1 MSERETVHAVP
12 GPGEVREA
20 ETKDVVRRRSM
31 MLSLLAVLVFVAVG
45 PIALMGYKITAEL
58 EGDLIANQKELQ
70 LEKATSI
77 QEDLVR
83 QVETRFQLLHL
94 IGDAAMSSLDAGRD
108 GRLGSEEALADLGVL
123 LERYLDRGGLELVS
137 LAPADPALP
146 AVTVHLPSFDSDSV
160 EEQLQ
165 PLFARALEK
174 GRKGTEFLSDPV
186 VPKRGGALQPLA
198 VLSVPVGA
206 PSSHGAR
213 RAVLSA
219 VVNLAAVQKLV
230 KAEGDVALGYTVFV
244 LDSAGRPFAHTQFLR
259 VIEQADFSANPLV
272 EEFGNAGLAAS
283 SLEFD
288 TVLDG
293 RRVPM
298 IGAYAPILLKDH
310 RWGVFLEVDRAVG
323 LAQVTH
329 MRRQALTWGFAAF
342 GLALVTGVV
351 FSLRLTGPIRALTET
366 TRRIAGGDYGRR
378 VSVSSNNEIGMLADN
393 FNLMTQEIQYT
404 IDGLHRQ
411 RELNE
416 QLFISSIRSLAAAID
431 ARDPYTRGHSE
442 RVTRFARIIAQEM
455 RLPGPRLRN
464 IEIGALLHD
473 VGKIGIEDRIL
484 RKPSALTPEE
494 FEIMKTH
501 PEKGGGIMEP
511 ISYMREATEIIVHH
525 HERWDGTGYPSGLK
539 AEDIPLGARVVAV
552 ADTFDAMT
560 TNRPYQRAMTF
571 EIAAKKIK
579 SFSGKACDPAVVV
592 AFLAAMEA
600 GHFDLA
606 SRQETLAG

>member
-1 MSERETVHAVP
+1 LSEHGNFPDLHGGA
-12 GPGEVREA
+12 GEEA
-20 ETKDVVRRRSM
+20 GKKEIQRRQSM
-31 MLSLLAVLVFVAVG
+31 MLSVLAVLVLVAVG
-45 PIALMGYKITAEL
+45 PIALMAYKITSEL
-58 EGDLIANQKELQ
+58 KGDLIANQKELQ

-77 QEDLVR
+77 QEDLAA
-83 QVETRFQLLHL
+83 QIESRFQLLHL
-94 IGDAAMSSLDAGRD
+94 IGEAAASSVAAGSER
-108 GRLGSEEALADLGVL
+108 GLGSDEALSDLRSL
-123 LERYLDRGGLELVS
+123 LERYLDQGGLQLVS
-137 LAPADPALP
+137 LAPADLGLP
-146 AVTVHLPSFDSDSV
+146 PVTVHHPSFDREAADA
-160 EEQLQ
+160 QLK

-174 GRKGTEFLSDPV
+174 GRNGTEFLSDPV
-186 VPKRGGALQPLA
+186 LPRQGGALQPLA
-198 VLSVPVGA
+198 VLSVPIGSQ
-206 PSSHGAR
+206 SSRGAR
-213 RAVLSA
+213 SAVLSA
-219 VVNLAAVQKLV
+219 VVNLAGVQRLV
-230 KAEGDVALGYTVFV
+230 QAEGDAEMGYTVFV
-244 LDSAGRPFAHTQFLR
+244 LDSAGRPFAHTKFLE
-259 VIEQADFSANPLV
+259 VVEQRDYSSSPLV
-272 EEFGNAGLAAS
+272 QEFSRAGLAAS
-283 SLEFD
+283 SLEFE
-288 TVLDG
+288 TVESG
-293 RRVPM
+293 QRTEM

-310 RWGVFLEVDRAVG
+310 RWGVFLQVDRAFG
-323 LAQVTH
+323 LAQVTEL
-329 MRRQALTWGFAAF
+329 RKQALQWGLAAF
-342 GLALVTGVV
+342 GLALITGVA
-351 FSLRLTGPIRALTET
+351 FSMRLTGPIRALTET

-378 VSVSSNNEIGMLADN
+378 VHVTQNNEIGMLADN
-393 FNLMTQEIQYT
+393 FNLMTEEIRRT
-404 IDGLHRQ
+404 VDGLHRQ

-455 RLPGPRLRN
+455 KLPSLRLRN

-501 PEKGGGIMEP
+501 PEKGGDIMEP

-606 SRQETLAG
+606 NRQESQAG